1 MTSNRQILF
10 ATSAIICMAAAPA
23 AAQVKTFDIPAQA
36 ANSGIAQLGRQAD
49 VQIGVARKDT
59 RGKRTNAVRGQMT
72 VDRALGQ
79 LLQDTGLIARATGSQ
94 SYTVIPSQR
103 VASAATPAR
112 FALATTGA
120 KISQESANSS
130 GEDEAANAGINDE
143 IVVTALKKVEN
154 IQDVP
159 ASISVIGGQRL
170 ERSGATQL
178 ADYAAYVPGLVV
190 DSGGTPGQARITLR
204 GLPPITSTSMVGSYI
219 DDSPLGSSAGWV
231 SAPSFALDMLPYDI
245 DRIEVLRGP
254 QGTLYG
260 ANTMGGLIKYVTK
273 APDLNRLS
281 GRAGVEAST
290 IEGAGDLG
298 WGVKG
303 SVNLPIVAG
312 KLAAR
317 VSVYNQMTPGFIDN
331 GLTGEKDE
339 NDVRQTG
346 GRVAILWQPS
356 DALSIRLSALV
367 QDIDA
372 KGSATVAVPPGTR
385 TPIFGDLTHSHV
397 LDQPFKSKLRY
408 YTATL
413 NWDLGWADFV
423 SASSYSTTKIRRTSD
438 STAYNAGLFPVV
450 SAALPEYTNGAVIPA
465 GLDRYELSTD
475 VKKFTQEVRL
485 SSPSGNR
492 LEWLIGAFYTDE
504 DALMVQQDF
513 ALDANQVKIPGSF
526 NTFAFAD
533 IPTEYREMAVFA
545 NLTYKFSDAF
555 DISLGG
561 RYATNKQDFLLTAGG
576 PLYVFFGINGT
587 TISKSKE
594 NVFTYSVAP
603 RWHINDDTMVYARVA
618 SGYRP
623 GGPNS
628 PLPGIPPQ
636 VNSDRIV
643 NYELGLKS
651 EFLDRRAMVDV
662 ALFRVDWTDIQAFGF
677 ASGVSYLANGGKAR
691 SQGVEL
697 NTSFAPSRAVRI
709 GFNTAYT
716 DAELIDPIP
725 SLGGLPG
732 DQLSYTPKWS
742 GAITLDT
749 QFSVGGDWTGEA
761 GGGIRYVGDRK
772 TGFPAGSD
780 YFELADYV
788 AVDLHAGI
796 SNDRWGARLFVRNL
810 TDKRAYLDPAS
821 YPGQVNWTVLQPRTI
836 GLSLEAKF

>member
-1 MTSNRQILF
+1 MTTSRHILF

-49 VQIGVARKDT
+49 VQIGVARKDA

-103 VASAATPAR
+103 VAGAVAPAR

-120 KISQESANSS
+120 AGSQESGTSTD
-130 GEDEAANAGINDE
+130 GTRDAGASDE
-143 IVVTALKKVEN
+143 IVVTAQKKVEN

-178 ADYAAYVPGLVV
+178 ADYSAYVPGLVV

-204 GLPPITSTSMVGSYI
+204 GLPPITSTTMVGTYV

-231 SAPSFALDMLPYDI
+231 SAPNYALDLLPYDV
-245 DRIEVLRGP
+245 DRVEVLRGP

-273 APDLNRLS
+273 APDLNRFS
-281 GRAGVEAST
+281 GRAGVEALT
-290 IEGAGDLG
+290 IKGAGDLG

-317 VSVYNQMTPGFIDN
+317 VSLYNQMTPGFIDN
-331 GLTGEKDE
+331 GQTGEKDE
-339 NDVRQTG
+339 NGVRQTG
-346 GRVAILWQPS
+346 GRIAVLWQPT
-356 DALSIRLSALV
+356 DRLSVRLSALV

-372 KGSATVAVPPGTR
+372 DGNATVSLVPGTR
-385 TPIFGDLTHSHV
+385 TPIYGGLTSKHV

-408 YTATL
+408 YTGTL
-413 NWDLGWADFV
+413 NWDLGWADLV
-423 SASSYSTTKIRRTSD
+423 SASSYSRTKIRKASD
-438 STAYNAGLFPVV
+438 STAYYGSYFPIV
-450 SAALPEYTNGAVIPA
+450 SAALPGYTNGTVIPA
-465 GLDRYELSTD
+465 GLDRNLLSTD
-475 VKKFTQEVRL
+475 VKKFTQEFRL
-485 SSPSGNR
+485 SSPAGQR

-504 DALMVQQDF
+504 DSLMLQEDT
-513 ALDANQVKIPGSF
+513 ALDLNKVPVAGAF
-526 NTFAFAD
+526 NPFAFAN

-545 NLTYKFSDAF
+545 NATYKFSDAF

-561 RYATNKQDFLLTAGG
+561 RFAKNKQDFTLTAAG
-576 PLYVFFGINGT
+576 PVYVFFGIAGT

-594 NVFTYSVAP
+594 DVFTYSVAP
-603 RWHINDDTMVYARVA
+603 RWHINADTMVYARVA

-636 VNSDRIV
+636 VNSDRIT

-651 EFLDRRAMVDV
+651 EFLDRRAMIDV
-662 ALFRVDWTDIQAFGF
+662 ALFRVDWTDIQAFGISS
-677 ASGVSYLANGGKAR
+677 SGVSYLANGGKAR
-691 SQGVEL
+691 SQGVEF
-697 NTSFAPSRAVRI
+697 NASFTPVRALRI

-732 DQLSYTPKWS
+732 DQLSYAPKWS
-742 GAITLDT
+742 GAITLDH
-749 QFSVGGDWTGEA
+749 QFDMGNGWNGEA
-761 GGGIRYVGDRK
+761 GGGIRYVGNRK
-772 TGFPAGSD
+772 SGFPAGSD

-796 SNDRWGARLFVRNL
+796 SNDRWGARLFVRNA
-810 TDKRAYLDPAS
+810 TDKRAYVTPSAL
-821 YPGQVNWTVLQPRTI
+821 PGQDDWTVLQPRTI